1 MLDFIRSNLADR
13 RPCVVAEKTGLHRN
27 TVAAIRDGKETNPKL
42 STLELLASYL
52 RGEGE
57 K

>member
-1 MLDFIRSNLADR
+1 MLDFIRSSLADR